1 MVIKMA
7 QYFKTKE
14 FKVDTKFMDYFYL
27 NDIKNYNELYIIN
40 EEDYDKVFNLEN
52 TIIFG
57 NDVNDNNPIYT
68 NLLIL
73 NNTKNIY
80 LKENLDLLNDKS
92 IKDFILGFRGTIIC
106 NSKLVNYLNDI
117 NLIKEVYKL
126 NQNKYLKIDKLG
138 NIEEL
143 NINN

>member
-73 NNTKNIY
+73 NNAKNIY

-106 NSKLVNYLNDI
+106 NSKLVNYLNDL
-117 NLIKEVYKL
+117 NLINETYKL

-143 NINN
+143 NVNN

>member
-1 MVIKMA
+1 MA

-73 NNTKNIY
+73 NNAKNIY

-106 NSKLVNYLNDI
+106 NSKLVNYLNDL
-117 NLIKEVYKL
+117 NLINETYKL

-143 NINN
+143 NVNN

>member
-1 MVIKMA
+1 MA

-73 NNTKNIY
+73 NNAKNIY
-80 LKENLDLLNDKS
+80 LKENIDLLNDKS

-106 NSKLVNYLNDI
+106 NSKLVNYLNDL
-117 NLIKEVYKL
+117 NLINETYKL
-126 NQNKYLKIDKLG
+126 SQNKYLKIDKLG

-143 NINN
+143 NVNN

>member
-1 MVIKMA
+1 MA

-14 FKVDTKFMDYFYL
+14 FKEDTKFMDYFYL
-27 NDIKNYNELYIIN
+27 NDIKNYDKLYIIN
-40 EEDYDKVFNLEN
+40 EEDYDKVFNLKN

-57 NDVNDNNPIYT
+57 NDINDNNPIYT

-80 LKENLDLLNDKS
+80 LKENLDLLNDTS
-92 IKDFILGFRGTIIC
+92 IKDFILGFRGIIIC
-106 NSKLVNYLNDI
+106 NSKLVNYLNDL
-117 NLIKEVYKL
+117 NLIKETYKL
-126 NQNKYLKIDKLG
+126 NKNVYLKIDKLG

-143 NINN
+143 SIKN